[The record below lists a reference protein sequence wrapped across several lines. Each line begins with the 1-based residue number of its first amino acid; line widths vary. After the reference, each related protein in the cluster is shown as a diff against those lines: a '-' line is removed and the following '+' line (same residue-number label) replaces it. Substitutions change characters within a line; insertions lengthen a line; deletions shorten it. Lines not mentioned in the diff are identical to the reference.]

1 MADDTEDVGTEPP
14 AAPAPASE
22 PASDPAEQLSS
33 DIRDAVKTQ
42 RQRGEDGKFK
52 ADSAKS
58 RVEGGAAKG
67 VATGA
72 GQTGGVGGAPDG
84 TKQTAD
90 IPEPR
95 QSGDTSGHRPPA
107 GFSVASKQA
116 WDSLPEHV
124 RADIAKREADVNA
137 GLTRYGGLAKFAE
150 EAERNGTSLQNA
162 VNDYVTVESELRRD
176 FVGGVEFLCRRL
188 GVQPQALL
196 AAMAQRYLPP
206 PGTSGQTSGQPQPQP
221 QPQYDPNAIATHAA
235 NMIRT
240 EFQTR
245 EINSQIE
252 IFAQNPANRFF
263 DNVRQDMSILVQA
276 GKAADLQTAYE
287 AACWLNPDIR
297 AILLEEA
304 RTGTNRAATATAVRA
319 QNAAKAVTGA
329 PANSHVGDV
338 PRARNLSLD
347 DEIRAA
353 IKIQRGN
360 A

>member
-1 MADDTEDVGTEPP
+1 L
-14 AAPAPASE
+14 
-22 PASDPAEQLSS
+22 Q
-33 DIRDAVKTQ
+33 
-42 RQRGEDGKFK
+42 
-52 ADSAKS
+52 
-58 RVEGGAAKG
+58 
-67 VATGA
+67 
-72 GQTGGVGGAPDG
+72 
-84 TKQTAD
+84 
-90 IPEPR
+90 
-95 QSGDTSGHRPPA
+95 
-107 GFSVASKQA
+107 
-116 WDSLPEHV
+116 
-124 RADIAKREADVNA
+124 
-137 GLTRYGGLAKFAE
+137 RYGGLSKFAD

-196 AAMAQRYLPP
+196 AAMAQRYLPA
-206 PGTSGQTSGQPQPQP
+206 GTAGNMAGQPQPPP

-245 EINSQIE
+245 EINSQIDV
-252 IFAQNPANRFF
+252 FAQNPANRFF

-304 RTGTNRAATATAVRA
+304 RTGTNRAATATAQRA
-319 QNAAKAVTGA
+319 QNAAKAVIGA
-329 PANSHVGDV
+329 PANSHAGDV
-338 PRARNLSLD
+338 PKARNLSLD

-353 IKIQRGN
+353 IKVQRGN